1 MLGIGG
7 GAFRAM
13 DQGED
18 KDTIKY
24 VYMNDIIATY
34 VTHRNI
40 LTSIYQCM
48 LQDVSYLSPAFI
60 WGGSPQGQVNTAVS
74 ISIVGGQGAGQD
86 GCVFCCEW
94 SLRERRKTSL
104 PVNITAMFYENHTKD
119 YAVTSMDCDMCI
131 LLISRRGIPL
141 WTMSSSS
148 SS

>member
-1 MLGIGG
+1 MRYMLGIGG

-60 WGGSPQGQVNTAVS
+60 
-74 ISIVGGQGAGQD
+74 
-86 GCVFCCEW
+86 
-94 SLRERRKTSL
+94 
-104 PVNITAMFYENHTKD
+104 
-119 YAVTSMDCDMCI
+119 
-131 LLISRRGIPL
+131 
-141 WTMSSSS
+141 
-148 SS
+148 